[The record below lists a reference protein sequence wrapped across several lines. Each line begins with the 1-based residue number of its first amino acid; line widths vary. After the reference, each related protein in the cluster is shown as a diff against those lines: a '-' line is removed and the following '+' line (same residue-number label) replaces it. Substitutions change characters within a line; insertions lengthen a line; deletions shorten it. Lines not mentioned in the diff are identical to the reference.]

1 MREVKRSEQVEEQN
15 NCVLINKITCL
26 ACEVI

>member
-1 MREVKRSEQVEEQN
+1 MREVKRSEQTEEQN
-15 NCVLINKITCL
+15 DYMLINKITCL

>member
-1 MREVKRSEQVEEQN
+1 MHEVKRSEQAEEQN
-15 NCVLINKITCL
+15 DCVLINKIMCL